1 MKLSKKQ
8 LNRLILETTR
18 DIRKRSRAEKKK
30 QSIGSKAFR
39 ESTRKALALITE
51 AATFT
56 GQSNFRDFDDATI
69 DELFEQIKSLDP
81 AASIFKAMEFTPK
94 DDDGN
99 DMPTVKPDV
108 NKIAQWLEG
117 HGEDVVRERIKM
129 VGNKIPNTG
138 LPKSEMPF
146 LPGPPDAQGSV
157 DDVIDALTP
166 GGEYNIGFAESKKS
180 PGTLIVERW
189 NKLAG
194 MNEVAPPAKNTLKP
208 NTEEADEYLQS
219 GHPAFDQKDPNNDDA
234 NPVKNVSIAAADAIP
249 TQTNILLPKALG
261 MAVNGVAGGDLGA
274 YFSSNNEILDGHHR
288 WAATM
293 LNKPGAN
300 IGGFASIDLDAMG
313 GTTTA
318 LKHLTA
324 LGNALGNDTK
334 TS

>member
-8 LNRLILETTR
+8 LNRLILETTE
-18 DIRKRSRAEKKK
+18 DIRKRARAERARRPV
-30 QSIGSKAFR
+30 GSKIFR
-39 ESTRKALALITE
+39 ESARKALALISE

-56 GQSNFRDFDDATI
+56 GQSNFKDFDDATI
-69 DELFEQIKSLDP
+69 DALFEEIKSLDP

-94 DDDGN
+94 DAEGN
-99 DMPTVKPDV
+99 DLPTVAPDV
-108 NKIAQWLEG
+108 NKIAQWLESQ
-117 HGEDVVRERIKM
+117 GEDVVRERIKM
-129 VGNKIPNTG
+129 VGDKIPGRG
-138 LPKSEMPF
+138 LPKSDMPF
-146 LPGPPDAQGSV
+146 LPGPSDAQGSV

-166 GGEYNIGFAESKKS
+166 GGEYNIGFAESRKS
-180 PGTLIVERW
+180 TGTLIVERW
-189 NKLAG
+189 NRLAG

-208 NTEEADEYLQS
+208 GTDPADDYMKS
-219 GHPAFDQKDPNNDDA
+219 GHPQNDGEDPNNDDA
-234 NPVKNVSIAAADAIP
+234 HPVKDVTIAAADAMP

-261 MAVNGVAGGDLGA
+261 MAVNGVAGGNLGA

-293 LNKPGAN
+293 LNDPGAS

-324 LGNALGNDTK
+324 LGNALGNETK